1 MSRCVA
7 TCALCACAAV
17 LLATA
22 LPAAAHQQAPD
33 LDALTAEV
41 FRLLNDSRVEAGL
54 SPLRLDSTLS
64 LLAQRQSHEQANRG
78 QVSHHSSEFGLS
90 TERRV
95 RVSFPDVPRLAEN
108 VSRGRTIEDMH
119 AALLRSAAHRRNRM
133 DPEFTDIGV
142 GLAWDGG
149 YALYLTELFVT
160 SENGGPL
167 GEPMAYYFDA
177 PPGSYEQRDDPRV
190 EQGRQTITILA
201 PGPDN
206 PEYWTNRGI
215 DEYTAGDLDAAEQAF
230 RKALELKSDYHYAE
244 YNLARVLIS
253 TGALEEAAKL
263 LDGLIARDPADLDA
277 IATRGTA
284 AVFLE
289 EYAEAAEYFRRVL
302 RVRSRDANAWYNLGL
317 SLEFLDRPADAE
329 SAYRQALHI
338 DPRLTAAQI
347 GLARVMRR

>member
-1 MSRCVA
+1 VWRPACLLCVSIRRCRCWRSGKATSKQTAGRSATTRRNSASPPSAACAFPFPTYPGWRRTSAAAAPSRTCTRRCCAAPGTVA
-7 TCALCACAAV
+7 TGWI
-17 LLATA
+17 
-22 LPAAAHQQAPD
+22 P
-33 LDALTAEV
+33 
-41 FRLLNDSRVEAGL
+41 S
-54 SPLRLDSTLS
+54 SP
-64 LLAQRQSHEQANRG
+64 
-78 QVSHHSSEFGLS
+78 
-90 TERRV
+90 
-95 RVSFPDVPRLAEN
+95 
-108 VSRGRTIEDMH
+108 
-119 AALLRSAAHRRNRM
+119 
-133 DPEFTDIGV
+133 
-142 GLAWDGG
+142 
-149 YALYLTELFVT
+149 T
-160 SENGGPL
+160 S
-167 GEPMAYYFDA
+167 AYYFDA

-347 GLARVMRR
+347 GLARVRHR